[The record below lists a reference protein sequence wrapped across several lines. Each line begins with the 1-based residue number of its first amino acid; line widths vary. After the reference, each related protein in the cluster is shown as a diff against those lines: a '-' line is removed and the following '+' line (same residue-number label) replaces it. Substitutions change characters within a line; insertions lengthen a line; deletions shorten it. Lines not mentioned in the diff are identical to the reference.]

1 MSAADSIAHSALF
14 QPSPSKRAECI
25 SPDAGAVLDEDT
37 SGETKH
43 DEEATDPE
51 AGNEITGEETMH
63 DEEANESEAAAAN
76 DPEAGNGTTGEE
88 TTHDEEANKS
98 EAAAEPMLDKDAG
111 ATLDKDAG
119 ATLDIDEGATL
130 DNTVLTSLTAPR
142 CG

>member
-14 QPSPSKRAECI
+14 QPSLSKMAECT
-25 SPDAGAVLDEDT
+25 SPDAGAMLDEET
-37 SGETKH
+37 GEETKH
-43 DEEATDPE
+43 DEEALDPE
-51 AGNEITGEETMH
+51 AGNE
-63 DEEANESEAAAAN
+63 
-76 DPEAGNGTTGEE
+76 TTGEE